1 MNPNDTTNMTTPVP
15 TTPEAAIPPV
25 VDSAQ
30 TLAAPAAAVPAPPAT
45 PATATAVPVGGTNN
59 SKKIIMIA
67 GAVLLVLLL
76 IIGGVVF
83 FLTVSPSEQAV
94 SNPPQSE
101 ATVPETPSQL
111 LEEAQGVDLGEV
123 DGDLKDV
130 DTDLNSL

>member
-1 MNPNDTTNMTTPVP
+1 MNPTDTTPTPVVP
-15 TTPEAAIPPV
+15 ATPEVSPPPV
-25 VDSAQ
+25 VD
-30 TLAAPAAAVPAPPAT
+30 TTPTPVAPAPAVPVPPAT
-45 PATATAVPVGGTNN
+45 PATATAVPVAGGNN

-94 SNPPQSE
+94 SNPPQN
-101 ATVPETPSQL
+101 AVAPETPSQL
-111 LEEAQGVDLGEV
+111 LEEAESVDLGEI
-123 DGDLKDV
+123 DSDLKDV